1 MKHMKFI
8 VAAAASVLLCLLAGL
23 TDKEDHRFAD
33 MWYQERSASDG
44 DIVLVEID
52 QRSLEEIGP
61 FQDWGR
67 GVIAET
73 IEILNQSEDCRPA
86 VIGLDI
92 LYAGERSGEEDRR
105 LALAAG
111 KYGTLSRYTITL
123 TSEAWAISIRW
134 PKNPKPVTSVQAWT
148 FMPSMASQA
157 YRLMVSILAA
167 ASANAP

>member
-111 KYGTLSRYTITL
+111 
-123 TSEAWAISIRW
+123 E
-134 PKNPKPVTSVQAWT
+134 
-148 FMPSMASQA
+148 
-157 YRLMVSILAA
+157 
-167 ASANAP
+167 